1 VFILRFYFGIFQM
14 MTEMKEITVVV
25 AMSGGVDSSVTA
37 ALLKE
42 QGYRVIGVTM
52 KTYDFDD
59 VGGNVANETSC
70 CGLGAMNDAR
80 AVAAQLGIPHYVV
93 DFRKA
98 FSQHVIGNF
107 VDEYL
112 QGRTPNPC
120 IICNREIKWGELL
133 RKSEALGGQFLAT
146 GHYARIRHDAG
157 RQRYVVS
164 KSVNDAKDQSYALWG
179 LSQQALS
186 RTMFPLGHMTKAE
199 VRDLAHRFGLRTAD
213 KDESFEICFVAD
225 NSYERFLKERVPDL
239 ESRVCSGDIKMGN
252 EVVGKHRGYPF
263 YTIGQRRGIGAF
275 GKPVYVT
282 EIEKE
287 SNVVHIGP
295 QEALMRNGLIARQ
308 VNMLGIA
315 AVRDGMS
322 VQAKVRYKDDA
333 SPATVYTEGE
343 DGIRVVFEKE
353 KRAITP
359 GQSVVLYDGDDVV
372 CGGVIEKVLS
382 S

>member
-1 VFILRFYFGIFQM
+1 MV
-14 MTEMKEITVVV
+14 EKKNITVVV

-42 QGYRVIGVTM
+42 HGYDVIGVTM

-70 CGLGAMNDAR
+70 CGLGATNDAR
-80 AVAAQLGIPHYVV
+80 AVAAQIGIPHYVV
-93 DFRKA
+93 DFREA
-98 FSQHVIGNF
+98 FDQRVIGNF

-133 RKSEALGGQFLAT
+133 RKAEALGGQFLAT
-146 GHYARIRHDAG
+146 GHYARVRFDAT

-164 KSVNDAKDQSYALWG
+164 KSINDTKDQSYALWG
-179 LSQQALS
+179 LSQTALS
-186 RTMFPLGHMTKAE
+186 KTMFPLGHMAKAE

-213 KDESFEICFVAD
+213 KEESFEICFVAD

-239 ESRVCSGDIKMGN
+239 ESRVSSGPIKMGAD
-252 EVVGKHRGYPF
+252 VVGKHRGYPF
-263 YTIGQRRGIGAF
+263 YTIGQRRGIGSY
-275 GKPVYVT
+275 GKPIYVT

-287 SNVVHIGP
+287 SNTVHVGP
-295 QEALMRNGLIARQ
+295 KEDLMRNGLLARQ
-308 VNMLGIA
+308 INMVGYSNIPE
-315 AVRDGMS
+315 GMS
-322 VQAKVRYKDDA
+322 VQAKVRYKDDP
-333 SPATVYTEGE
+333 SPATVCSGEGDE
-343 DGIRVVFEKE
+343 IRVMFEKA

-359 GQSVVLYDGDDVV
+359 GQSVVLYDGDDLV
-372 CGGVIEKVLS
+372 CGGIIERVLS
-382 S
+382 F

>member
-1 VFILRFYFGIFQM
+1 MAEQ
-14 MTEMKEITVVV
+14 KNITVVV

-42 QGYRVIGVTM
+42 QGYTVIGVTM

-80 AVAAQLGIPHYVV
+80 AVAAQIGIPHYVV
-93 DFRKA
+93 DFREA
-98 FSQHVIGNF
+98 FGRRVIGNF

-133 RKSEALGGQFLAT
+133 RKAEALGGQFLAT
-146 GHYARIRHDAG
+146 GHYARVRMDAT

-164 KSVNDAKDQSYALWG
+164 TAVNGAKDQSYALWG
-179 LSQQALS
+179 LSQAALS
-186 RTMFPLGHMTKAE
+186 KTMFPLGHMTKTE
-199 VRDLAHRFGLRTAD
+199 VRDLARRFGLRTAE

-225 NSYERFLKERVPDL
+225 NNYERFLKERVPDL
-239 ESRVCSGDIKMGN
+239 ESRVSSGDIRMGD

-263 YTIGQRRGIGAF
+263 YTIGQRRGIGSF

-282 EIEKE
+282 KIDKD
-287 SNVVHIGP
+287 SNTVHIGP
-295 QEALMRNGLIARQ
+295 QEALMRNGLLARQ
-308 VNMLGIA
+308 INMVGLSSIP
-315 AVRDGMS
+315 DGMS

-333 SPATVYTEGE
+333 SPARVYPEGE
-343 DGIRVVFEKE
+343 DGFRVLFESA

-359 GQSVVLYDGDDVV
+359 GQSVVLYDGDDVL
-372 CGGVIEKVLS
+372 CGGLIESVLPS
-382 S
+382 

>member
-1 VFILRFYFGIFQM
+1 M
-14 MTEMKEITVVV
+14 AEKKDITVVV

-37 ALLKE
+37 ALMKDE
-42 QGYRVIGVTM
+42 GYNVVGVTM

-70 CGLGAMNDAR
+70 CGIGAMNDAR
-80 AVAAQLGIPHYVV
+80 AVAAYIGIPHYVV
-93 DFRKA
+93 DFREA
-98 FSQHVIGNF
+98 FGQKVIGNF

-133 RKSEALGGQFLAT
+133 RKAEALGGQFLAT
-146 GHYARIRHDAG
+146 GHYARVRFDET

-164 KSVNDAKDQSYALWG
+164 KSLNDAKDQSYALWG
-179 LSQQALS
+179 LSQAALS
-186 RTMFPLGHMTKAE
+186 KTMFPLGHMTKTE
-199 VRDLAHRFGLRTAD
+199 VRELAHRFGLRTAD

-239 ESRVCSGDIKMGN
+239 ESRVSSGDIKMGA

-263 YTIGQRRGIGAF
+263 YTIGQRRGIGSF

-287 SNVVHIGP
+287 TNVVHIGP
-295 QEALMRNGLIARQ
+295 KEELMRIGLLARQ
-308 VNMLGIA
+308 INMVGYSD
-315 AVRDGMS
+315 VPDGMY
-322 VQAKVRYKDDA
+322 VQAKVRYKDDP
-333 SPATVYTEGE
+333 SPARVYAEEGG
-343 DGIRVVFEKE
+343 DIRVVFEKA

-372 CGGVIEKVLS
+372 CGGLIEKVLS

>member
-1 VFILRFYFGIFQM
+1 MVE
-14 MTEMKEITVVV
+14 TENITVVV

-42 QGYRVIGVTM
+42 QGYKVIGVTM
-52 KTYDFDD
+52 KTYDFDE

-80 AVAAQLGIPHYVV
+80 AVASQIGIQHYVV
-93 DFRKA
+93 DFREA
-98 FSQHVIGNF
+98 FGREVVGNF

-112 QGRTPNPC
+112 KGRTPNPC

-133 RKSEALGGQFLAT
+133 KKTEALGAQFLAT
-146 GHYARIRHDAG
+146 GHYARVRFDES
-157 RQRYVVS
+157 RQRFIVS
-164 KSVNDAKDQSYALWG
+164 RSVNDAKDQSYALWG
-179 LSQQALS
+179 LPQEAL
-186 RTMFPLGHMTKAE
+186 RKTMFPLGAMSKVQ
-199 VRDLAHRFGLRTAD
+199 VRDLARRCGLRTAE

-239 ESRVCSGDIKMGN
+239 ETRVSSGDIKMGDQ
-252 EVVGKHRGYPF
+252 VVGKHRGYPF

-282 EIEKE
+282 GIEKDA
-287 SNVVHIGP
+287 NVIHIGP
-295 QEALMRNGLIARQ
+295 NEDLMQYGLRAREINMIGFSSIAE
-308 VNMLGIA
+308 
-315 AVRDGMS
+315 GMS

-333 SPATVYTEGE
+333 SPARVYREGE
-343 DGIRVVFEKE
+343 DVIRVVFENA

-359 GQSVVLYDGDDVV
+359 GQSVVLYDGEDIV
-372 CGGVIEKVLS
+372 CGGVIEAAIS
-382 S
+382 P